1 MAVLKFLKKVLDKQ
15 NEGSIYLE
23 ILLAFFVWL
32 VILSTVI
39 PSFLHLTLARKEI
52 LIEHMGNQ
60 ILSRQVQKV
69 IYDQPIEPLIEQE
82 GYPAYYTVVQENME
96 GMKEICVYYKSM
108 ENEEKHVCRTINKQ

>member
-1 MAVLKFLKKVLDKQ
+1 MKFLKKVLDKQ

-69 IYDQPIEPLIEQE
+69 IYDQPIEASIQQE

-108 ENEEKHVCRTINKQ
+108 ENEEKHVCRTINNQ